1 MSVWR
6 FFRSMAGLESGRWC
20 RGCTEPIARSDA
32 LDCEVVDTVL
42 GEELARRGEDRPL
55 AFCIQNDT

>member
-20 RGCTEPIARSDA
+20 RDCSEPIGRRDQFGLSEGVCCPCRSA
-32 LDCEVVDTVL
+32 
-42 GEELARRGEDRPL
+42 A
-55 AFCIQNDT
+55 